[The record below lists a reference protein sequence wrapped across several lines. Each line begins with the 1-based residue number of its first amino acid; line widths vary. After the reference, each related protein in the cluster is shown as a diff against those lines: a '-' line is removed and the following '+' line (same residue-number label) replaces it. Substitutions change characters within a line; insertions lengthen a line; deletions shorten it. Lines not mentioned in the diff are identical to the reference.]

1 MTSILSDPSSGAD
14 ARDPLDVVLTSRVST
29 IEGVT
34 DVYFPGAAIGQV
46 PQIVG
51 ALVTGNAENLNRVRV
66 TARQERTE
74 IAARIGVDKDAHAP
88 DVARDV
94 ADALL
99 AAAPSEG
106 ETTVHVQVSRIA

>member
-1 MTSILSDPSSGAD
+1 MTSILSDPSSAPGAD
-14 ARDPLDVVLTSRVST
+14 DPLDVVLTSTVGE

-51 ALVTGNAENLNRVRV
+51 ALVTGNTEQLNRVRV
-66 TARQERTE
+66 TARSEGTE
-74 IAARIGVDKDAHAP
+74 IAARIGVDKDAQAP
-88 DVARDV
+88 EVARQV

-99 AAAPSEG
+99 AATPDG
-106 ETTVHVQVSRIA
+106 EATVFVQVSRIA